1 MPLSEKKL
9 YRFNSY
15 IPEEEWRKMEAAL
28 MARVALSS
36 EEEIFDEFHGS
47 IRVSYNK
54 DREIWQ
60 GGQDYRVTACFET
73 SVDSSNLG
81 KQTESRAKK
90 RRTYKFEGLAFDL
103 TEVKHVDQI
112 GREETKYEIEVEI
125 DDKRYFQTHCLNYI
139 NNITDVQKMY
149 PYLSAMKHYVYN
161 AKALW

>member
-36 EEEIFDEFHGS
+36 EEEI
-47 IRVSYNK
+47 
-54 DREIWQ
+54 
-60 GGQDYRVTACFET
+60 CFET

-161 AKALW
+161 AKALWLVHDNRPRNLMIFAQTKIGEVKA